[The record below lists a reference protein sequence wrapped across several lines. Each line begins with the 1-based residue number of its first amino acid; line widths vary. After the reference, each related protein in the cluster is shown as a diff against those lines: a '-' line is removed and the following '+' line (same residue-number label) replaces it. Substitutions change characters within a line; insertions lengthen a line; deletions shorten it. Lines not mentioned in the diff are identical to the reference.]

1 MGDKM
6 TNLIIIL
13 ENPLYDC
20 LLKIGIS
27 FFCGGILGIERRSR
41 QQFIGLRTLILI
53 CTSSC
58 LLMQLSSYIATL
70 SQGRGDPARIA
81 AQVVSGIGFIGA
93 GGILHQG
100 LNIKGLTSAAIIWT
114 AAALGLAI
122 GAGFIV
128 PALITFVVAVVV
140 LIVIEKIEEKIFPAD
155 TIKKLT
161 LVFYNCKIDYEK
173 LEKAIADEG
182 MSIQNFDISENLKNQ
197 ELELNYFVKSA
208 SNVDIEKLISNISSL
223 GDLEKYSFKIK

>member
-1 MGDKM
+1 M
-6 TNLIIIL
+6 TNLIVVI

-20 LLKIGIS
+20 LLKIGLS
-27 FFCGGILGIERRSR
+27 FLCGTILGIERRTR

-58 LLMQLSSYIATL
+58 LLMELSSYIATL

-93 GGILHQG
+93 GAILHQG
-100 LNIKGLTSAAIIWT
+100 LNIRGLTSAAIIWT

-128 PALITFVVAVVV
+128 PALITFFVAVVS
-140 LIVIEKIEEKIFPAD
+140 LIVIEKVEEKIFPAD
-155 TIKKLT
+155 AIKKLS
-161 LVFYNCKIDYEK
+161 LVFYNCKIDYKK
-173 LEKAIADEG
+173 LEEAILEEK
-182 MSIQNFDISENLKNQ
+182 MSIKNFDIRENLKTQ
-197 ELELNYFVKSA
+197 ELELNYIVKTA
-208 SNVDIEKLISNISSL
+208 SNVDIEKLIKSISKL
-223 GDLEKYSFKIK
+223 GDLEKYSFELK

>member
-1 MGDKM
+1 M
-6 TNLIIIL
+6 TNLIIML

-20 LLKIGIS
+20 LMKIGIS
-27 FFCGGILGIERRSR
+27 FFCGAILGIERRTR

-58 LLMQLSSYIATL
+58 LLMDLSSYIATL
-70 SQGRGDPARIA
+70 SQGRGDPGRIA

-93 GGILHQG
+93 GAILHQG

-128 PALITFVVAVVV
+128 PALITFVVAVIS
-140 LIVIEKIEEKIFPAD
+140 LIIIEKIEEKVFPAD
-155 TIKKLT
+155 AIKKLT

-173 LEKAIADEG
+173 LEEAIIAEE
-182 MSIQNFDISENLKNQ
+182 MTIKNFDIAENIKNQ
-197 ELELNYFVKSA
+197 ELELNYIVKSA
-208 SNVDIEKLISNISSL
+208 SNVDIEKLIRNISKL

>member
-1 MGDKM
+1 M
-6 TNLIIIL
+6 TSLIVVI

-20 LLKIGIS
+20 LLKIAVS
-27 FFCGGILGIERRSR
+27 FFCGAILGIERRTR

-58 LLMQLSSYIATL
+58 LLMELSSYIATL

-93 GGILHQG
+93 GAILHQG
-100 LNIKGLTSAAIIWT
+100 LNIRGLTSAAIIWT

-128 PALITFVVAVVV
+128 PALITFLVAVIS

-155 TIKKLT
+155 AIKKLS
-161 LVFYNCKIDYEK
+161 LVFYNCKVDYIK
-173 LEKAIADEG
+173 LEEAILAEG
-182 MSIQNFDISENLKNQ
+182 MSVKNFDIRENLKTQ
-197 ELELNYFVKSA
+197 ELELNYIVKSA
-208 SNVDIEKLISNISSL
+208 SNVDIEKLIKNISKL
-223 GDLEKYSFKIK
+223 GDLEKYSFELK

>member
-1 MGDKM
+1 M
-6 TNLIIIL
+6 TSLIIVI

-20 LLKIGIS
+20 LLKIGLS
-27 FFCGGILGIERRSR
+27 FLCGAILGIERRTR
-41 QQFIGLRTLILI
+41 QQFIGLRTLI

-58 LLMQLSSYIATL
+58 LLMELSSYIATL

-93 GGILHQG
+93 GAILHQG
-100 LNIKGLTSAAIIWT
+100 LNIRGLTSAAIIWT

-128 PALITFVVAVVV
+128 PALITFLVAVIS

-155 TIKKLT
+155 AIKKLS
-161 LVFYNCKIDYEK
+161 LVFYNCKVDYIK
-173 LEKAIADEG
+173 LEEAILAEG
-182 MSIQNFDISENLKNQ
+182 MSVKNFDIRENLKTQ
-197 ELELNYFVKSA
+197 ELELNYIVKSA
-208 SNVDIEKLISNISSL
+208 SNVDIEKLIKNISKL
-223 GDLEKYSFKIK
+223 GDLEKYSFELK